1 MIVKN
6 DHKRE
11 KHFIGVCIGSFV
23 NKGKHSDLE
32 YVFSIG
38 IL

>member
-6 DHKRE
+6 DCKRE
-11 KHFIGVCIGSFV
+11 KPLIGVCISSFV

-32 YVFSIG
+32 YVFAIG